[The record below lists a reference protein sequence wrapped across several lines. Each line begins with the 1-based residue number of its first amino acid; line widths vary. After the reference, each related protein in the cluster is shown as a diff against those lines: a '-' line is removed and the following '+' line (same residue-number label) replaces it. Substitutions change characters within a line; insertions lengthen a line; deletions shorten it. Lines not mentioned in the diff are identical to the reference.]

1 MANLKSAKKRAR
13 QAVKCRAGNTML
25 RSRANT
31 FIKNARKAIEAGKQ
45 DEAKTAVIIAL
56 KEIDKMV
63 PKGIFHKNKAARIK
77 SRLNASLKK
86 IAA

>member
-1 MANLKSAKKRAR
+1 MANIKSAKKRAR
-13 QAVKCRAGNTML
+13 QAVKNRIGNTML

-31 FIKNARKAIEAGKQ
+31 FIKNARKAIEVGKH
-45 DEAKTAVIIAL
+45 DEAKKAVVVAL

-63 PKGIFHKNKAARIK
+63 PKGIFHKNKASRVK
-77 SRLNASLKK
+77 SRLNAGLKK